1 MSFQQIK
8 KDYVGAL
15 PSRQKDI
22 IVINVD

>member
-15 PSRQKDI
+15 LSRI
-22 IVINVD
+22 

>member
-15 PSRQKDI
+15 PCWI
-22 IVINVD
+22 

>member
-15 PSRQKDI
+15 PSRI
-22 IVINVD
+22 